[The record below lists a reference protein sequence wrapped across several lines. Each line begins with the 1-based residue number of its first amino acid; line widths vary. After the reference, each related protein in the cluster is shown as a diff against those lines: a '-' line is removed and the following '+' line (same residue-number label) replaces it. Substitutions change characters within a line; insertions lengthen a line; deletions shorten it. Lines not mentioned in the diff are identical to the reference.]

1 MKRITE
7 HKTRTLL
14 IKNKQKVLLYF
25 QSDINLRIF
34 VFLITFENT
43 HANEFQNVR
52 KVMLIHLF
60 EELFNILEAWSTY
73 IHFHLIYHFTAISYI
88 LNNSVVRYFWKC
100 YLALSCW
107 LQHENSQVLKS
118 ECI

>member
-7 HKTRTLL
+7 HKIRTLL

-73 IHFHLIYHFTAISYI
+73 IFIYFLSFYSY
-88 LNNSVVRYFWKC
+88 
-100 YLALSCW
+100 W
-107 LQHENSQVLKS
+107 LHTE
-118 ECI
+118 